1 MFSSLFLMT
10 LLPTWL
16 VAMALLGILRR
27 RQRDL
32 EQKQVL
38 QPLRNRQ

>member
-1 MFSSLFLMT
+1 MFSSLFLLT

-16 VAMALLGILRR
+16 VAMVLLGILRR